1 MNGIRTLRKDLDLT
15 QAEFAKKLNISR
27 SNLAAIETERVALTE
42 RTINDICREFKVNKE
57 WLINGTGEMYQSCD
71 TPEELEKFL
80 TTLLIGEDDIMKETI
95 LTLSTLSPEE
105 FKIVSTMINSLKK

>member
-1 MNGIRTLRKDLDLT
+1 MNAIKELRKELGLT
-15 QAEFAKKLNISR
+15 QAEFAKRINISR
-27 SNLAAIETERVALTE
+27 ANLGSIEIGRVTLTE
-42 RTINDICREFKVNKE
+42 RTIMDICREFGVNRE
-57 WLINGTGEMYQSCD
+57 WLLTGKGEMYKSYD

-95 LTLSTLSPEE
+95 LTLSKLSPEE